1 MAELAR
7 QEQLDA
13 LAEHMRALRPWT
25 GEAGALRDLSVPD
38 ADDIERWKNST
49 AETERRIEGRED
61 EIERLLADQRRRTAE
76 IEAAGQVAGVLSD
89 QQAADVRAA
98 REEAW
103 ASHKRTLD
111 AASAVVFEA
120 NLRRD
125 DIVTNSRISNAAE
138 VAHLNQISNASR
150 KDEQRLCRR
159 LARRTSACR

>member
-111 AASAVVFEA
+111 AA
-120 NLRRD
+120 RRP
-125 DIVTNSRISNAAE
+125 
-138 VAHLNQISNASR
+138 
-150 KDEQRLCRR
+150 
-159 LARRTSACR
+159 